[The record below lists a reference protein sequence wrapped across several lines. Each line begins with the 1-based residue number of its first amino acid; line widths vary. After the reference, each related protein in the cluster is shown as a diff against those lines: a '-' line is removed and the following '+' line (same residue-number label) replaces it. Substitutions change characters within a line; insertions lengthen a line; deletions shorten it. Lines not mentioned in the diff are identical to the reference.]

1 VTRRSLVLA
10 VALSLAAIAIV
21 GRAQQATRMP
31 VVGLLALSAGPHD
44 QVYEAVRKGL
54 DELGYVEGRDFRFE
68 YRGAQGHVDQLPRLA
83 EELVRLKVD
92 VILAGAA
99 DSARAA
105 KTATTTIPIVAV
117 LYDYDHVESGLIDS
131 LARPGGNITG
141 IFARQS
147 QLIPKRVELL
157 KETLP
162 SVSRV
167 ALLTD
172 TLSPG
177 ERDAVKSAAEAL
189 GIQVEVLDLRAPQN
203 LDAAFKAAKHM
214 KVGAV
219 VVGGSPWLYV
229 ERLRIGALARENGLP
244 AFSGLRDLTAAGGL
258 MSYSNDIRDT
268 FRRVAYYIDRLLKG
282 TNPRELPVEQI
293 ERFQLV
299 VNLKT
304 AKALAITVPQSILLR
319 ADEVIR

>member
-1 VTRRSLVLA
+1 MAGRSLFLV
-10 VALSLAAIAIV
+10 VALSLGAVAPA
-21 GRAQQATRMP
+21 GWAQAATRVP
-31 VVGLLALSAGPHD
+31 VVGLLSVSAGPND

-54 DELGYVEGRDFRFE
+54 SERGYVDGRDYTFE

-83 EELVRLKVD
+83 DELVGLKVD
-92 VILAGAA
+92 VILTGAA

-105 KTATTTIPIVAV
+105 RMATTTIPIVAV
-117 LYDYDHVESGLIDS
+117 LYDYDHVELGLVDS
-131 LARPGGNITG
+131 LARPSGNITG
-141 IFARQS
+141 IFSRGS
-147 QLIPKRVELL
+147 ELIPKRVELL

-162 SVSRV
+162 NVSRV

-172 TLSPG
+172 PLSPG
-177 ERDAVKSAAEAL
+177 ERDAVKSAAQAVGL
-189 GIQVEVLDLRAPQN
+189 QVVVLDLRPPQN
-203 LDAAFKAAKHM
+203 LDAAFKAAKRM
-214 KVGAV
+214 KAGAV
-219 VVGGSPWLYV
+219 VVGSSPWLYV
-229 ERLRIGALARENGLP
+229 ERLRVGALARENRLP

-282 TNPRELPVEQI
+282 AKPSELPVDQI

-304 AKALAITVPQSILLR
+304 AEALGITIPQSILLR

>member
-1 VTRRSLVLA
+1 MTRQPLFLI
-10 VALSLAAIAIV
+10 VALSLAALAFA
-21 GRAQQATRMP
+21 GWAQAATRVP
-31 VVGLLALSAGPHD
+31 VVGILSVSAGPND

-54 DELGYVEGRDFRFE
+54 NELGYVDGRDFRFE
-68 YRGAQGHVDQLPRLA
+68 YRGAQGHVDQLSQLA

-92 VILAGAA
+92 IILTGSA

-105 KTATTTIPIVAV
+105 KLATTTIPIVAV
-117 LYDYDHVESGLIDS
+117 LYDYDHVELGLVDT
-131 LARPGGNITG
+131 LARPGGNVTG
-141 IFARQS
+141 IFARTS
-147 QLIPKRVELL
+147 ELIPKRIELL

-167 ALLTD
+167 VLLTD
-172 TLSPG
+172 ALSPR
-177 ERDAVKSAAEAL
+177 ERDVAKSAAEAL
-189 GIQVEVLDLRAPQN
+189 GIQVEVLDLRQPFN
-203 LDAAFKAAKHM
+203 LNAAFKAARHM
-214 KVGAV
+214 KAGAV

-229 ERLRIGALARENGLP
+229 ERQRVGALALENGLP

-282 TNPRELPVEQI
+282 TKPSELPVEQI

-304 AKALAITVPQSILLR
+304 AKALGITIPQSVLLR